1 MLKKK
6 FYKIKSEIFKSE
18 FNRNVLTLMTGT
30 TIAQTIPVAITPILT
45 RMYTPEEFGIFAVFL
60 STVSILSSIASG
72 RYERAIMLPTKDN
85 DAINIAA
92 LCLLI
97 LTCFSFL
104 LLVLVIIFKKNISNI
119 LGNQQISYWLYFVP
133 ITIFITGIFNVLKY
147 LNIRKKFYKDIA
159 TSDIYK
165 SISMS
170 AITIVLGFLK
180 SGAAGLILGRI
191 ISQAVAN
198 LRLAN
203 NILASH
209 DLNKIKK
216 IEITRMAKKYENF
229 PKFSL
234 WAGMASSSSS
244 DLINILISY
253 VYSIKNLGFY
263 FLPNR
268 VLGLPISFISKS
280 IGNVFF
286 QQASNEKAETRSAKK
301 TFNNTLKKLFIISLL
316 IFPILFFT
324 IESIFIFVF
333 GENWSVAGTYAKILI
348 PLFFIRFI
356 VSPLSVMNY
365 IFQKN
370 KTDMI
375 WEITLLLIHLAVISI
390 AFYLNLSM
398 EYYLHILVVA
408 LSFHYLLLLKIISNY
423 NK

>member
-6 FYKIKSEIFKSE
+6 FHKIKSEIFKSE

-30 TIAQTIPVAITPILT
+30 TIAQAIPVAITPILT

-60 STVSILSSIASG
+60 SIVSILSSIATG
-72 RYERAIMLPTKDN
+72 RYERAIMLPPKDN
-85 DAINIAA
+85 DAINISA

-104 LLVLVIIFKKNISNI
+104 LLVLVVFFGTDISNI

-133 ITIFITGIFNVLKY
+133 LTIFITGMFNVLKY

-159 TSDIYK
+159 KSDIYK
-165 SISMS
+165 SMSMS
-170 AITIVLGFLK
+170 VITIAIGFFK
-180 SGAAGLILGRI
+180 SGAAGLIFGRI
-191 ISQAVAN
+191 ISQAFAN
-198 LRLAN
+198 IRLAK
-203 NILASH
+203 NIFESH
-209 DLNKIKK
+209 NFNQIKK

-253 VYSIKNLGFY
+253 IYSIKNLGFY

-280 IGNVFF
+280 IGSVFF
-286 QQASNEKAETRSAKK
+286 QQASNEKAKTRSAKK
-301 TFNNTLKKLFIISLL
+301 IFNNTLKKLFIISLL

-348 PLFFIRFI
+348 PLFFVRFI

-375 WEITLLLIHLAVISI
+375 WELALLLIHLVVISI
-390 AFYLNLSM
+390 AFYLSLSM
-398 EYYLHILVVA
+398 EQYLRILVVS